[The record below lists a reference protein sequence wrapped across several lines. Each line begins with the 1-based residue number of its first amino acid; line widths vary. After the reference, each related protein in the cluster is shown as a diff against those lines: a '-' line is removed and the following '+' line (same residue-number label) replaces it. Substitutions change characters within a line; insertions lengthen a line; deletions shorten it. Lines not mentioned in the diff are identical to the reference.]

1 VSAIGCYFFDPEGNR
16 TEAFWLTGKT
26 SWAVIAEPVDLSQ
39 PDEVIMAQVERGY
52 ERTRVIPM
60 GGRTEQ
66 YLAPAGRS

>member
-1 VSAIGCYFFDPEGNR
+1 
-16 TEAFWLTGKT
+16 
-26 SWAVIAEPVDLSQ
+26 
-39 PDEVIMAQVERGY
+39 MAQVERGY